1 MTGAETLIR
10 SSTAVSRKGLGPPSR
25 SPGAAQP
32 VGVHVGQGL
41 QEIHRANAVPELNP
55 QPADA
60 PQAEAPVQG
69 TAVVLDLAAVVVS
82 QHVVGKNHVALAGQV
97 DREARH
103 RGEGLIFQPPV
114 SPMAMGGQDSRE
126 GALLPQRTVEIPGD
140 VKPRVAFKE
149 DLLDG
154 IVPLGNLPED
164 PRLERALLHRRPQPG
179 ADLYLPPQIAGPP
192 QPALFDEK
200 GLEGIR
206 QVQVAYPGSPP
217 VHLRQARQPLGAGR
231 HTQQQETH
239 TGQQDRFARDHGC
252 LAPIGPSAGPRSP
265 PAALNESGEMI
276 STGRLLEEVISVK
289 GKQTGTMSPCL

>member
-1 MTGAETLIR
+1 MPHRLKLLSR
-10 SSTAVSRKGLGPPSR
+10 RTAV
-25 SPGAAQP
+25 
-32 VGVHVGQGL
+32 
-41 QEIHRANAVPELNP
+41 I
-55 QPADA
+55 
-60 PQAEAPVQG
+60 
-69 TAVVLDLAAVVVS
+69 LDLAAVVVS

-140 VKPRVAFKE
+140 VKPRIAFKE

-154 IVPLGNLPED
+154 IVPFGNLPED

-192 QPALFDEK
+192 QPGLFGEK
-200 GLEGIR
+200 RLEGIR

-217 VHLRQARQPLGAGR
+217 VHPRQARQPLGADR
-231 HTQQQETH
+231 PTQKQKAG
-239 TGQQDRFARDHGC
+239 TGQQDFFARDHGC
-252 LAPIGPSAGPRSP
+252 LFPVAPSATPATTRCPRVAG
-265 PAALNESGEMI
+265 AAQKADGQLPDPIRKILSQE
-276 STGRLLEEVISVK
+276 
-289 GKQTGTMSPCL
+289 